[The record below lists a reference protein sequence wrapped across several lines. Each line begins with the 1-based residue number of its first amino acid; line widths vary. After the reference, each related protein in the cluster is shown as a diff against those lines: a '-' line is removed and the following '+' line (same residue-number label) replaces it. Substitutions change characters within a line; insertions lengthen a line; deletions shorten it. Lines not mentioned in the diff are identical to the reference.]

1 MKVDEFG
8 VAFHTTNDLCDLLYE
23 DPKIELTNV
32 LVEDPEEFNH
42 SVSLLYYDCEKLP
55 KYIRRYYNDS
65 HPFEEIL
72 GEFDLENQEDWYM
85 TESYKKMDIAGWVLQ
100 QCKTDVELQR
110 AGDELM
116 KFQDRDLF
124 PMLNFM
130 KYFVDTMRKKNVV
143 WGVGRGSSVASYVLF
158 LIGVHKIDSIYYD
171 LDINEFLK

>member
-1 MKVDEFG
+1 MG
-8 VAFHTTNDLCDLLYE
+8 Q
-23 DPKIELTNV
+23 
-32 LVEDPEEFNH
+32 
-42 SVSLLYYDCEKLP
+42 
-55 KYIRRYYNDS
+55 
-65 HPFEEIL
+65 
-72 GEFDLENQEDWYM
+72 ENR
-85 TESYKKMDIAGWVLQ
+85 
-100 QCKTDVELQR
+100 QR

-158 LIGVHKIDSIYYD
+158 LIGVHIIDSIYYD